1 VDKFTLELSPAA
13 IRDLDKLEDKG
24 ARMILAELT
33 VLKDNPFPRGKLIKK
48 IKGKKTN
55 FYRLR
60 VGKYRVFFC
69 IEGAVVVVLK
79 VIGKKDAGRFIKNL

>member
-1 VDKFTLELSPAA
+1 MDKFILELSSAA
-13 IRDLDKLEDKG
+13 VRDLDKLEDKG
-24 ARMILAELT
+24 ARTVLSELI

-48 IKGKKTN
+48 VKGKKTN

-69 IEGAVVVVLK
+69 IEGSVIVVLK
-79 VIGKKDAGRFIKNL
+79 VVGKKDADRFIKNL